1 MRAKREDLF
10 SSILSRGARADESS
24 GARIDYSSALKGLVR
39 SILMIYLIG
48 LAIVV
53 LVDIVYVKTGNKSLT
68 LFLTDL
74 LLYNAAAVVLGM
86 VVYQVTRRGWSKAY
100 ASESALLSIT
110 EVSADAVYLVG
121 ADSIIKAWSKGAERI
136 FGFTEKEA
144 LGESVA
150 IVLPDDFLERDSSI
164 LEPLLAEGIVT
175 GHRTLSKR
183 KDGEVFPAEASLSLL
198 EAPDGEPG
206 GMLIVLRDITKQVE
220 LEVALNE
227 ARQDLEVRV
236 EERTAELQQANAL
249 LEQEVSE
256 RRRAEIALSE
266 SEEHF
271 RSLIENA
278 IDLIVVVDHLG
289 KFEYISP
296 SVTPVF
302 GYAPE
307 ELTGVSALD
316 IAHPDDL
323 PEISGALARAVSG
336 SGVTQTAEF
345 RFRRKDG
352 EYRMLEGIGTSFLD
366 ELGNLRVIIN
376 ARDITERKRSEER
389 ISALNREL
397 EARVSELGD
406 LNRELEAF
414 SYSVSHDLRAPV
426 RAIKGFSSM
435 IADNHAA
442 ELTPASARLLEV
454 VIRNADQ
461 MDELIDGLLSFSRLG
476 RLEMRSVE
484 VDMRALAQTV
494 FDELQEGSGGGATL
508 LLGDLPPA
516 TGDPVLL
523 RQVFA
528 NLIGNAIKFS
538 SRASEPLIEIAS
550 STDTAMNEYQVKDNG
565 VGFNMDY
572 ADRLFG
578 VFQRLHSSDDF
589 EGTGIGL
596 ANVQRIVHR
605 HGGTARAEGSP
616 GEGATFYFTLPS
628 AS

>member
-1 MRAKREDLF
+1 MGRIEQRKHESQLGEARGRLEVEVKRLDRFFTLSLDLMSIASLDGYFRQLNPSWERTLGYTTEELKSRPFTEFVHPDDHQAMLDAVRKLEAGEPVAELENRFRARDG
-10 SSILSRGARADESS
+10 SYRW
-24 GARIDYSSALKGLVR
+24 LVW
-39 SILMIYLIG
+39 
-48 LAIVV
+48 
-53 LVDIVYVKTGNKSLT
+53 
-68 LFLTDL
+68 
-74 LLYNAAAVVLGM
+74 NAA
-86 VVYQVTRRGWSKAY
+86 
-100 ASESALLSIT
+100 
-110 EVSADAVYLVG
+110 
-121 ADSIIKAWSKGAERI
+121 
-136 FGFTEKEA
+136 
-144 LGESVA
+144 
-150 IVLPDDFLERDSSI
+150 PD
-164 LEPLLAEGIVT
+164 
-175 GHRTLSKR
+175 
-183 KDGEVFPAEASLSLL
+183 
-198 EAPDGEPG
+198 
-206 GMLIVLRDITKQVE
+206 
-220 LEVALNE
+220 
-227 ARQDLEVRV
+227 V
-236 EERTAELQQANAL
+236 EER
-249 LEQEVSE
+249 
-256 RRRAEIALSE
+256 
-266 SEEHF
+266 
-271 RSLIENA
+271 LI
-278 IDLIVVVDHLG
+278 
-289 KFEYISP
+289 
-296 SVTPVF
+296 
-302 GYAPE
+302 YA
-307 ELTGVSALD
+307 V
-316 IAHPDDL
+316 
-323 PEISGALARAVSG
+323 
-336 SGVTQTAEF
+336 
-345 RFRRKDG
+345 
-352 EYRMLEGIGTSFLD
+352 
-366 ELGNLRVIIN
+366 
-376 ARDITERKRSEER
+376 ARDVTERKQAEL
-389 ISALNREL
+389 ALQVSNREL
-397 EARVSELGD
+397 ET
-406 LNRELEAF
+406 F

-494 FDELQEGSGGGATL
+494 FDELQESSGGGATL